1 MRYAQ
6 LSLRDHAFASRT
18 GIHALFQA
26 SSRGSTHFFSTAR
39 RSKQEGPLSSKALTP
54 FIYQIKQ
61 AAFSRSR
68 RRKAQLAI
76 HAN

>member
-1 MRYAQ
+1 MHRVCAAQ
-6 LSLRDHAFASRT
+6 TGSPCLFSSDRDAVRKT
-18 GIHALFQA
+18 
-26 SSRGSTHFFSTAR
+26 
-39 RSKQEGPLSSKALTP
+39 PLSGKALIP
-54 FIYQIKQ
+54 FIDQIKQ

>member
-1 MRYAQ
+1 MRCG
-6 LSLRDHAFASRT
+6 F
-18 GIHALFQA
+18 FQA
-26 SSRGSTHFFSTAR
+26 TSRGSTHFLPTAVK
-39 RSKQEGPLSSKALTP
+39 SKQKRPLSGKALTP
-54 FIYQIKQ
+54 FIDQIKQ